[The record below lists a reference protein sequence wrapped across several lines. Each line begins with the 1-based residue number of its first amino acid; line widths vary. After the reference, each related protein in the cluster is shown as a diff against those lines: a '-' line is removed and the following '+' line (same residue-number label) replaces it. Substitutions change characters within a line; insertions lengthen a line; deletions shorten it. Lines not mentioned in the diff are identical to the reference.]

1 MIIVRVELLDIHKH
15 FGPIRAND
23 GISLTIE
30 SGTIHG
36 LLGENGAGKTTLM
49 KVLSGFITPDSG
61 QILLDGQ
68 PAPLRTPAQAI
79 GAGVGMLHQDPLDFP
94 PLPVLDDFLLGRQ
107 GGLFP
112 DRSQA
117 RRELVEMAG
126 QFDFSLDP
134 DASVGSLTVGERQQL
149 EILRLLC
156 LGVQVLILDEPTTGI
171 SAAQK
176 ASLFATLRQLAAQ
189 GKAIIFVSHKLEEV
203 QELCSRVTVLRRGQ
217 VAGQVTMPCPT
228 DRLVELMFGQ
238 VLVSGGRQEIPL
250 GQPALELLDLAVAD
264 GRLRVSGVNLQVKAG
279 EVIGLAGLEGSGQ
292 RLLLRAC
299 AGLRRPAAGRVR
311 LAGVDMTGQP
321 YARYL
326 DKGVAYLPAGRLE
339 EGLIPGLDLCEHVAL
354 AERDCGGF
362 FINWPAARQRT
373 VACIQ
378 DFNIKGR
385 PETRVEAL
393 SGGNQQRA
401 LLALLSPSLRLL
413 LLEHPTR
420 GLDVEATLWVWG
432 RLLERRHQGTAILF
446 TSADLDE
453 ILEHSDRILVF
464 SGGQV
469 TRALRA
475 SETTVAQ
482 LGEYIGGVSES
493 KVSRSRFSVSG

>member
-1 MIIVRVELLDIHKH
+1 
-15 FGPIRAND
+15 
-23 GISLTIE
+23 
-30 SGTIHG
+30 
-36 LLGENGAGKTTLM
+36 
-49 KVLSGFITPDSG
+49 
-61 QILLDGQ
+61 
-68 PAPLRTPAQAI
+68 
-79 GAGVGMLHQDPLDFP
+79 
-94 PLPVLDDFLLGRQ
+94 
-107 GGLFP
+107 
-112 DRSQA
+112 
-117 RRELVEMAG
+117 
-126 QFDFSLDP
+126 
-134 DASVGSLTVGERQQL
+134 
-149 EILRLLC
+149 
-156 LGVQVLILDEPTTGI
+156 
-171 SAAQK
+171 
-176 ASLFATLRQLAAQ
+176 
-189 GKAIIFVSHKLEEV
+189 
-203 QELCSRVTVLRRGQ
+203 
-217 VAGQVTMPCPT
+217 
-228 DRLVELMFGQ
+228 
-238 VLVSGGRQEIPL
+238 
-250 GQPALELLDLAVAD
+250 
-264 GRLRVSGVNLQVKAG
+264 
-279 EVIGLAGLEGSGQ
+279 
-292 RLLLRAC
+292 
-299 AGLRRPAAGRVR
+299 VR

-326 DKGVAYLPAGRLE
+326 GKGVAYLPVGRLE

-420 GLDVEATLWVWG
+420 GLDVESTLWVWG

-493 KVSRSRFSVSG
+493 KISS